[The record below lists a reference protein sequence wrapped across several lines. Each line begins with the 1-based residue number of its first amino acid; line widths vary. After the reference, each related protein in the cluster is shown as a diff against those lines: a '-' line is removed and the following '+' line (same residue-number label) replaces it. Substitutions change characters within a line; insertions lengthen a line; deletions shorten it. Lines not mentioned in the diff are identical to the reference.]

1 MALIG
6 INNITV
12 YYNNY
17 VALDNIS
24 LQVNKNDY
32 IGIIG
37 PNGSGKTT
45 LLKSILGHIT
55 PNTGTI
61 NIEPNVIIGYVPQFA
76 TFNSEFPIKV
86 FDTILTGALP
96 PKMKLFHKYSATD
109 FNEVDLA
116 MTKLKIN
123 HLANK
128 QINQLSGGQLQKVLL
143 ARALVTKPN
152 ILLLDEPTASLDTD
166 AKEEIYNI
174 LSDLNKDLTIVLV
187 SHDISIIKHNVKT
200 FACLNKT
207 LHVHNND
214 DTLDLEH
221 IQSIF

>member
-1 MALIG
+1 MALID
-6 INNITV
+6 INNVTV

-24 LQVNKNDY
+24 LQVKENDY

-55 PNTGTI
+55 PNKGTI
-61 NIEPNVIIGYVPQFA
+61 DVQSNVTIGYVPQFA

-86 FDTILTGALP
+86 FDTILTGTLP
-96 PKMKLFHKYSATD
+96 PKMKLFHKYNNTNYD
-109 FNEVDLA
+109 EVNLA
-116 MTKLKIN
+116 MAKLKIN
-123 HLANK
+123 QLSNK

-174 LSDLNKDLTIVLV
+174 LSDLNKELTIILV

-221 IQSIF
+221 IQNIF